1 MDAIA
6 GAPILG
12 WPAIDLENR
21 WPPLTETIEGMQRL
35 NPQLEL
41 RVIQDQHG
49 ISYLR
54 HGGSSRDV
62 LRIVMPYRVPD
73 YLTTALT
80 QFNDQRR
87 RIRLEDGE
95 WTYIDATRI
104 ERTATGEL
112 LISPVSV
119 TRARF
124 GIGKALAAR
133 FGDDFPDKA
142 YPGWCLLP
150 ESDGEEFYEFEWSYW
165 PDGHEATAAERPDG
179 TYRKN
184 REYWSVLPGGFIGV
198 RGQYDI
204 SRADFEA
211 RCRKAVEMGVP

>member
-1 MDAIA
+1 
-6 GAPILG
+6 
-12 WPAIDLENR
+12 
-21 WPPLTETIEGMQRL
+21 
-35 NPQLEL
+35 
-41 RVIQDQHG
+41 
-49 ISYLR
+49 
-54 HGGSSRDV
+54 V

-87 RIRLEDGE
+87 RIKLDDGE

-112 LISPVSV
+112 LIRPCTVSV

-124 GIGKALAAR
+124 GIGRALAAR

-142 YPGWCLLP
+142 FPGWCLLP
-150 ESDGEEFYEFEWSYW
+150 ESDGEDFCEFEWSYW

-179 TYRKN
+179 TYRKY
-184 REYWSVLPGGFIGV
+184 REYWSVLPGGFIGI
-198 RGQYDI
+198 RGQDDI
-204 SRADFEA
+204 SRPDFEA
-211 RCRKAVEMGVP
+211 RCRKAVEMGVPWCVLIDQGSHDLSVFRTGGVERVYDIENWTLDEISGMKWRQSWLGPK